1 MIIREEPLQ
10 HLEIA
15 EYLINQVQKGI
26 IKAGQKIPSE
36 NDLCEQF
43 HVNRH
48 VVRQAIARLTNLGWV
63 TPQQGKG
70 CYVNCLPKPILYV
83 LSSQTRFTE
92 NMETQG
98 VSHESKLIHWEIDL
112 PDLNEQ
118 ESLQLDE
125 REYVYRLD
133 ILRYINEQP
142 LSITTSVFPC
152 LELPR
157 LEQHFDH
164 FDSLYGILLDHYQL
178 RPIRSHSMFQA
189 CLPTLKD
196 TEHLKIPENIPI
208 IRIESVMNHPSG
220 FPIEYSVARVRGD
233 MQKCVI
239 EF

>member
-36 NDLCEQF
+36 NDLCDQF

-112 PDLNEQ
+112 PDSNEQ

-125 REYVYRLD
+125 REYIYRLD

-157 LEQHFDH
+157 FEQHFDH
-164 FDSLYGILLDHYQL
+164 FNSLYGILLDHYQL

-196 TEHLKIPENIPI
+196 TEYLKIPENIPI